1 MTADEYLKKIINNKK
16 APNLTYLDTRLTDI
30 KKIIREWAGE
40 QLSDIKLSGSCVKKT
55 AILGKADCDLF
66 ISLKS
71 DTTQT
76 LKEIYNLLDTY
87 VSDKGYSTRRQN
99 VSIGIKTNGLDIDLV
114 PGKIHSGY
122 KNYHSLYL
130 SKKDSWTQTNIDLH
144 IQNVISTGR
153 QEEIMLTKIWKE
165 CHNLKFPSIYI
176 ELVVIHALKF
186 KNKGQLANNFMTV
199 LEYLRDS
206 FINTSF
212 TDPSNSNNKISD
224 MLSKYEKEAIQKAAN
239 NSKNEQYYEQI
250 IW

>member
-1 MTADEYLKKIINNKK
+1 MTGEQYLKNVIEKHK
-16 APNLTYLDTRLTDI
+16 APNLSFYDTRLTNV
-30 KKIIREWAGE
+30 KNEIRSWAGK

-55 AILGKADCDLF
+55 ALKGKADCDLF

-71 DTTQT
+71 DTSNS
-76 LKEIYNLLDTY
+76 LSEIYTLLD
-87 VSDKGYSTRRQN
+87 SHFSNAGYNTRQQN

-130 SKKDSWTQTNIDLH
+130 SKKNSWTQTNIDLH
-144 IQNVISTGR
+144 IQNVTNSGR
-153 QEEIMLTKIWKE
+153 QDEIMLTKTWKD

-176 ELVVIHALKF
+176 ELVVIQALKY
-186 KNKGQLANNFMTV
+186 KTKGQLEKNFISV

-206 FINTSF
+206 FVGTKF
-212 TDPSNSNNKISD
+212 TDPANTNNVISD
-224 MLSKYEKEAIQKAAN
+224 MIFKYQQENIKKAAK
-239 NSKNEQYYEQI
+239 SSLDEQYWGQI